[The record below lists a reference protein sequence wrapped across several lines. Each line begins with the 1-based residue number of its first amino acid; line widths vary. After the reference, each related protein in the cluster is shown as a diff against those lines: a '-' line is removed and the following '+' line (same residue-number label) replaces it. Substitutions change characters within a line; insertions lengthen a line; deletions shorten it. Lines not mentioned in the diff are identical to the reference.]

1 LNAKARRR
9 KGAKTKAEIGKAKSR
24 NGLRLASLQ
33 CYSQESCN
41 SNKIFAA
48 KERKDRKD
56 KDLCPFFFAIYA
68 FFCGQFV
75 FGCGSAALRLGDFA
89 LKKSFISVN
98 LSRQI
103 RNRDGSIPLV
113 RLAALCSLAVKS
125 AIRNPHIRNAAC
137 ASSRMR
143 PLTVPSCL
151 MLSI

>member
-1 LNAKARRR
+1 LGKQ
-9 KGAKTKAEIGKAKSR
+9 KAEMAC
-24 NGLRLASLQ
+24 RLASLQ

-89 LKKSFISVN
+89 LKN
-98 LSRQI
+98 LFY
-103 RNRDGSIPLV
+103 P
-113 RLAALCSLAVKS
+113 
-125 AIRNPHIRNAAC
+125 
-137 ASSRMR
+137 
-143 PLTVPSCL
+143 
-151 MLSI
+151 